1 MRILNTFGTA
11 LFSINYFIFFWPF
24 YCKKSLNIDFMTK
37 DTLKIKKIITGICL
51 IFLGINSHAQNVPI
65 LKITDLEKRIK
76 NDSDTTYIVNF
87 WATWCAPCVKELPDF
102 DSIAKTYKS
111 EKIKVLLVTMDFKEE
126 LKNKVL
132 PFIVAKKIYS
142 EVLLLDEV
150 NGNYFI
156 PKISDA
162 WSGALPATLIINQKK
177 KFNHFF
183 EKKLTYEFLKSEI
196 ESIK

>member
-1 MRILNTFGTA
+1 MPT
-11 LFSINYFIFFWPF
+11 
-24 YCKKSLNIDFMTK
+24 NIDFMIK
-37 DTLKIKKIITGICL
+37 HLINIKTLFIITAFVFFSFCS
-51 IFLGINSHAQNVPI
+51 FAQQVPV

-102 DSIAKTYKS
+102 DSISKVYANKKV
-111 EKIKVLLVTMDFKEE
+111 KVLLVTMDFKEDLE
-126 LKNKVL
+126 KKVL
-132 PFIVAKKIYS
+132 PFIKSKKIFS

-156 PKISDA
+156 PKISNA

-177 KFNHFF
+177 NVNHFF
-183 EKKLTYEFLKSEI
+183 EKKLTFEFLKSELIKI
-196 ESIK
+196 E